1 MLPTSRTDR
10 TNPPPKRACAQ
21 RLPSGRAVRIMCA
34 MILRLDP
41 RRPFVWR
48 TPSSIQ
54 IGIDPAVVV
63 LEDVDDGD
71 ARVLAALG
79 TGVTRQGLSVI
90 GGGAGVDEARLDE
103 LIEALRPALEPARP
117 SVGAPSES
125 ATVCVIGSVPAAA
138 HIAGLLAA
146 AGHRVLTATATD
158 DLDAEPIS
166 AAVLVSHHV
175 IDPRE
180 HLRWLNRDIPHLA
193 VVFGELAATVGPLVR
208 PGSTPCLA
216 CVEQQRTD
224 ADPAWPAIGTQLWG
238 TPAAADTTLLATEAA
253 LETVRMLAERPEDQ
267 VRIDAERGA
276 RIRRRWDYSARC
288 GCRGLELSLAAPP
301 RAS

>member
-1 MLPTSRTDR
+1 
-10 TNPPPKRACAQ
+10 
-21 RLPSGRAVRIMCA
+21 MCA

-54 IGIDPAVVV
+54 IGIDPVVVV

-71 ARVLAALG
+71 ARVLASLA

-90 GGGAGVDEARLDE
+90 GGAAGVDEARLDA
-103 LIEALRPALEPARP
+103 LVEALRPALEPARP
-117 SVGAPSES
+117 AEGAQVQP

-138 HIAGLLAA
+138 RIAGLLAA
-146 AGHRVLTATATD
+146 AGHRVLAATAHD
-158 DLDAEPIS
+158 DLGTEHIS

-175 IDPRE
+175 IDPFE

-208 PGSTPCLA
+208 PGATPCLA

-238 TPAAADTTLLATEAA
+238 VPAAADTTLLATEAA

-267 VRIDAERGA
+267 VRIDAERGE